1 MLLVLITKPASKKTK
16 FLLRVRSF
24 SLFLYGGKFFPSN
37 ILLYRIKIL
46 GGVCLEYNRKVREE
60 LWGVIEGLTD
70 DQINRVV
77 EEGKWTIGQVLEH
90 LYLTEKNVVQSF
102 SEAKQITEENP
113 VKLRKVHLTTDRTQ
127 RVNAPKFLVPSSRQQ
142 TLEQLKEKLKQSR
155 ENLENFM
162 KDTSEDHLNGK
173 YMPHPFFEKLTLTQW
188 VEFLAYHEKRHIA
201 QIEELKEAI
210 MI

>member
-1 MLLVLITKPASKKTK
+1 M
-16 FLLRVRSF
+16 
-24 SLFLYGGKFFPSN
+24 
-37 ILLYRIKIL
+37 
-46 GGVCLEYNRKVREE
+46 EYNRKVREE